1 MKISLTKSQ
10 HKVSQSKKRFRVLIS
25 GRRFGKTYL
34 CITEMMKYAT
44 KPMQNIWYV
53 APTFK
58 MAKEICWSN
67 LKIILNEFNWIED
80 INETN
85 LTIRIKKSNS
95 VISLKSADQPDAL
108 RGTGIN
114 FLILDEFADID
125 KRTWFEVLR
134 ASVADTLGDVLFTG
148 TPRGYGNWSYEMYL
162 KGKQDE
168 EWESFQFTTLQGGM
182 VDKRELEQARLDLDV
197 RTFRQEFEGT
207 FENYAGAVYYNFH
220 PVDNVIKPRQIDW
233 TKPLHLGVDFNVDP
247 MSCCVAQIEKE
258 KIYFIDEIVIY
269 GSNTDEL
276 VQEIKDR
283 YGTKIQI
290 ICYPDPAS
298 RQRKTSAGG
307 RTDLSIL
314 QNAGFKVKAKF
325 KHTAIRDRVNAVNSR
340 LKDSQGKRYIFVSQS
355 CKTLIKGLQRQIYK
369 ENTNIPDKEDG
380 YDHMNDA
387 LGYLID
393 YVKPLTIQAPFR
405 QPERWN
411 IKQRQYG
418 IQQRSN
424 NRYS

>member
-134 ASVADTLGDVLFTG
+134 ASIADTLGDVLFTG

-182 VDKRELEQARLDLDV
+182 VDKQELEQARLDLDV

-220 PVDNVIKPRQIDW
+220 PVESVNDKQIDW
-233 TKPLHLGVDFNVDP
+233 KKPLHIGMDFNVDP
-247 MSCCVAQIEKE
+247 MSACVAQIEKE
-258 KIYFIDEIVIY
+258 KIYFVDEIVIY
-269 GSNTDEL
+269 SSNTDEMC
-276 VQEIKDR
+276 QEIHDR
-283 YGTKIQI
+283 YGTKIPI
-290 ICYPDPAS
+290 FIYPDPAS

-340 LKDSQGKRYIFVSQS
+340 LKDSLGKRYIFVSQS

>member
-207 FENYAGAVYYNFH
+207 FENYAGSVYYNFH
-220 PVDNVIKPRQIDW
+220 PVESVNDKQIDW
-233 TKPLHLGVDFNVDP
+233 KKPLHIGMDFNVDP
-247 MSCCVAQIEKE
+247 MSACVAQIEKE
-258 KIYFIDEIVIY
+258 KIYFVDEIVIY
-269 GSNTDEL
+269 SSNTDEMC
-276 VQEIKDR
+276 QEIHDR
-283 YGTKIQI
+283 YGTKIPI
-290 ICYPDPAS
+290 FIYPDPAS

-393 YVKPLTIQAPFR
+393 YVKPLTIQAPFS